1 MENIGSCFRTVT
13 LDMTKSPYLKTFKAL
28 VMSLPQGS
36 KLLML
41 TVGDFIAFLVVIYT
55 AIGFKFEFSSPIAV
69 SQAYGLAIS
78 LIVGSKLLIFWLTG
92 VYKPV
97 LRYIGTEFAPTI
109 LRAVAIGFVVS
120 IGLNSILRW
129 ADLPV
134 SVLVNDAILTML
146 SVICLRLSL
155 RSILTRILYSDAPTP
170 NIARAAIYGAGSAGS
185 LLSDNLMRES
195 GYQPVCFIDD
205 SPDLYNRVLNGLK
218 VYAPSELQRLKAE
231 AQINVV
237 LLAMPTI
244 SATRRKEIIKSLQS
258 VGITIKTVPSIS
270 EILTEGGSTYKIRDI
285 DIEDLLG
292 REQIDPLPD
301 LMQADVR
308 GKVVLVTGA
317 GGSIGS
323 ELCRQI
329 ARVQPQELVL
339 YDLSEFALYQI
350 ELELGESYP
359 NLVKSAYLG
368 SVVDRQRLGWL
379 MRDRGVQTV
388 YHAAAYKHVPLVEAN
403 IIAGVQN
410 NIIGTWAAAAA
421 SIAAGVEK
429 FVLISTDKAVRPT
442 NVMGATKR
450 VTELI
455 LQALAA
461 KGTATCLTMVR
472 FGNVLGSSGSVIPR
486 FQQQLVKGQP
496 LTVTHLD
503 INRYFMSIPEAAT
516 LVIQAGAM
524 ATGGEVFLLD
534 MGEPVRIY
542 DLAAQMIRIN
552 GLEPDVD
559 VPIEI
564 TGLRPGEKIYEELLL
579 DMDLALPTQHPK
591 IFCAREERLDW
602 DVLHNHLARLETEIA
617 NNHPEGCLALLHDLV
632 PEYQPSGLS
641 LPFGN
646 TADNENRLTTFI
658 APVLH

>member
-1 MENIGSCFRTVT
+1 
-13 LDMTKSPYLKTFKAL
+13 MTKSPYLHTFKAA
-28 VMSLPQGS
+28 VVSLPQGF
-36 KLLML
+36 KLLTL
-41 TVGDFIAFLVVIYT
+41 TIGDFIAFLVAIYT
-55 AIGFKFEFSSPIAV
+55 AIGFRFGFSSPIAV
-69 SQAYGLAIS
+69 MQTYGLAIT
-78 LIVGSKLLIFWLTG
+78 LIVSAKLLIFWLTG

-97 LRYIGTEFAPTI
+97 LRYIGAEFAPII

-120 IGLNSILRW
+120 IGLNFILPW
-129 ADLPV
+129 TDLPI
-134 SVLVNDAILTML
+134 SVLVNDVVLTML
-146 SVICLRLSL
+146 SVIYLRLSF
-155 RSILTRILYSDAPTP
+155 RSVLTKILYSDAPAP
-170 NIARAAIYGAGSAGS
+170 NTARAAIYGAGSAGN
-185 LLSDNLMRES
+185 LLYDNLVRES

-205 SPDLYNRVLNGLK
+205 CPDLYNRVLNGLK
-218 VYAPSELQRLKAE
+218 VYAPTELQRLKSE
-231 AQINVV
+231 GQINVV
-237 LLAMPTI
+237 LLAMPTV
-244 SATRRKEIIKSLQS
+244 SANRRKEIIKSLQS
-258 VGITIKTVPSIS
+258 LAISIKTVPSIS
-270 EILTEGGSTYKIRDI
+270 EILTEGGSANQIRDI

-292 REQIDPLPD
+292 REQIAPLPE
-301 LMQADVR
+301 LMQADIT

-329 ARVQPQELVL
+329 ARLQPQELVL

-350 ELELGESYP
+350 DLELGESHP
-359 NLVKSAYLG
+359 SLTKSAYLG
-368 SVVDRQRLGWL
+368 SVADRQRLGWV
-379 MRDRGVQTV
+379 MRDRAIQTV

-403 IIAGVQN
+403 VVAGVRN
-410 NIIGTWAAAAA
+410 NIIGTWTAAAE

-455 LQALAA
+455 LQALAE
-461 KGTATCLTMVR
+461 KGTDTCLTMVR

-496 LTVTHLD
+496 LTVTHQD

-524 ATGGEVFLLD
+524 AKGGEVFLLD

-591 IFCAREERLDW
+591 IFCAREDRLDW
-602 DVLHNHLARLETEIA
+602 DVLNIHLARLETEIA
-617 NNHPEGCLALLHDLV
+617 NNHAEGCLALLHTLV
-632 PEYQPSGLS
+632 PEYQPSQLS
-641 LPFGN
+641 SPFGGVSGCN
-646 TADNENRLTTFI
+646 NRPTTFI
-658 APVLH
+658 TPVLH